1 MKKICFCI
9 FIFLL
14 FCVNIYAEKFEVE
27 FNKCVD
33 GDTFK
38 ITIDD
43 EVKTVRMLAI
53 DTPETVKPGVEVQ
66 PYGKEASDFT
76 CDKLTNA
83 KKIELEYDSK
93 STKAD
98 KYGRLLAWVY
108 VDGEMLQKELISI
121 GYAKVAYI
129 YGKYSYLDDLYELEE
144 MAAESKSGLWSEEE
158 YKPADKEKED
168 NNEVKDNKDK
178 DEEEESILSSII
190 DDIKKTIK
198 KYLNKMIKSIVNKIS
213 DFISGLLESIIS

>member
-1 MKKICFCI
+1 M
-9 FIFLL
+9 FIFFL
-14 FCVNIYAEKFEVE
+14 FCVNIYAEKFEVK

-38 ITIDD
+38 VTIDD

-76 CDKLTNA
+76 CEKLTNA
-83 KKIELEYDSK
+83 NKIELEYDSK

-108 VDGEMLQKELISI
+108 VDGQMLQKELISI

-129 YGKYSYLDDLYELEE
+129 YGKYSYLDELYELEE
-144 MAAESKSGLWSEEE
+144 MAAENKSGLWSEEE
-158 YKPADKEKED
+158 YKATTKEKDD
-168 NNEVKDNKDK
+168 NNEVKDNSDDEKKD
-178 DEEEESILSSII
+178 SIVSSII
-190 DDIKKTIK
+190 DDIKKTIE
-198 KYLNKMIKSIVNKIS
+198 KYLKKMIKSIVNKLS
-213 DFISGLLESIIS
+213 DFINGLLESIFG